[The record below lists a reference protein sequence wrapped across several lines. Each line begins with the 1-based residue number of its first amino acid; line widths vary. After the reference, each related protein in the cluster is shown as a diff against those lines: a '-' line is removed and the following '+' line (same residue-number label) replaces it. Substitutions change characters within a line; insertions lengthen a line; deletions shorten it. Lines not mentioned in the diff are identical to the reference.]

1 MCAIGGAPGPRSA
14 VSPDHFSDPPN
25 PLSAVNYHLSVGNCY
40 AMGCIGFVYLTG
52 L

>member
-1 MCAIGGAPGPRSA
+1 MCDISGAPGSRSA
-14 VSPDHFSDPPN
+14 LLRGHFSGPPN
-25 PLSAVNYHLSVGNCY
+25 PSATTNYHLSVGNCY